1 MGPSSIYSETW
12 LGAGAA
18 RHFQRQYSIW
28 DTKTL
33 KVQLVTPVIW
43 ADFFFF
49 WPYHSACRI
58 LSLPTRDWIWAL
70 DSERAE
76 SWPLDH
82 QGTPGIL
89 NQSIWKDLKH
99 CQAICLIDHCSPLK
113 ERDFTITNP
122 LFCLVQLPYS
132 CFPLATKIFHFIA
145 LP

>member
-1 MGPSSIYSETW
+1 MQQGQNGISYATPHKYQRVLITISSSPRNGINI
-12 LGAGAA
+12 
-18 RHFQRQYSIW
+18 FC
-28 DTKTL
+28 
-33 KVQLVTPVIW
+33 
-43 ADFFFF
+43 FFKLHCVACGIFVL
-49 WPYHSACRI
+49 WPGIEPQALHSA
-58 LSLPTRDWIWAL
+58 
-70 DSERAE
+70 RAE